1 MCEAHAR
8 TSARD
13 LKNDF
18 SFAVKKGFSSIE
30 LTSKLNT
37 FFLDHAT
44 SLAQKFTQFEIFSKS
59 VEP

>member
-18 SFAVKKGFSSIE
+18 SFLVKKGISSIE
-30 LTSKLNT
+30 VTSELST
-37 FFLDHAT
+37 FFLDQAT
-44 SLAQKFTQFEIFSKS
+44 SFAQKLTQLEIFSKS

>member
-18 SFAVKKGFSSIE
+18 SFFVKKGISSIE
-30 LTSKLNT
+30 LTSELST
-37 FFLDHAT
+37 FFLDQAT
-44 SLAQKFTQFEIFSKS
+44 SLAQKLTQLEIFSKS

>member
-18 SFAVKKGFSSIE
+18 SFFVKKGISSIE
-30 LTSKLNT
+30 LISELST
-37 FFLDHAT
+37 FFFDQAT
-44 SLAQKFTQFEIFSKS
+44 SLAQKLTQLEIFSKS